1 MPLSECLTVS
11 LPLEFFSA
19 TTFHALTRDFP
30 GRNIYMCI
38 AQMVC
43 ICAVDFTY
51 LIYCVCTDGL
61 CSTCAAG
68 LMCTGHIG
76 LTVHV
81 LHS

>member
-1 MPLSECLTVS
+1 MALSESLTVS
-11 LPLEFFSA
+11 LPLEFPSA
-19 TTFHALTRDFP
+19 TTFHSLTRDFP
-30 GRNIYMCI
+30 CKNIYTCN

-43 ICAVDFTY
+43 ICAVGLTY
-51 LIYCVCTDGL
+51 LIYSVCPDHL

>member
-1 MPLSECLTVS
+1 MPLSESLTDP
-11 LPLEFFSA
+11 LPLEFLPA

-30 GRNIYMCI
+30 CKNIYMHN

-43 ICAVDFTY
+43 ICAVGLTY
-51 LIYCVCTDGL
+51 LIYCVCTDHL